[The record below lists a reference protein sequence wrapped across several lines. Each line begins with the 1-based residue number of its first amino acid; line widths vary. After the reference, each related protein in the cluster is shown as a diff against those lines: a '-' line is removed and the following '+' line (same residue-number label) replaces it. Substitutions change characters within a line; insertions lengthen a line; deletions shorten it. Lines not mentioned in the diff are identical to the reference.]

1 MKLHRLP
8 PLWRSGLATIAL
20 LALPSLVFAEESEKP
35 IKFDQLPAAAAKA
48 IKAAAGGAR
57 LKTLSEEKEDGKPAY
72 EAGWLVKGRKHE
84 VTVGADGKVF
94 AVEETIAL
102 EEAPAPVRETIARE
116 TGAGKVTSVEL
127 VKEKGKTLYEALI
140 KKDKGYLEVVVDPKG
155 KVVEREKKS
164 RED

>member
-1 MKLHRLP
+1 MKLHP
-8 PLWRSGLATIAL
+8 ITAL
-20 LALPSLVFAEESEKP
+20 LAALALPQFVFAEESEKP
-35 IKFDQLPAAAAKA
+35 IKFDQLPAPAAKA
-48 IKAAAGGAR
+48 IKAAADGAK
-57 LKTLSEEKEDGKPAY
+57 LKTLSKEKDDHADAY

-84 VTVGADGKVF
+84 VTVAADGKVL

-102 EEAPAPVRETIARE
+102 EEAPKAARE
-116 TGAGKVTSVEL
+116 SIAKEAGGGKVTGVEL

-140 KKDKGYLEVVVDPKG
+140 KMENGCLEVVLDPKG